1 MSTSS
6 PTVRPPTATD
16 ADQMLRRILRI
27 DGWSTGAFG
36 VVMLAGSS
44 WLSGPLGLPMSWS
57 VPFGVAMLGG
67 AAALGL
73 IAGHP
78 RIRWRHGAA
87 VVAGNL
93 LSGVALLVITAT
105 GLVPLTGA
113 GVAFM
118 VSGALVVTTYAAIE
132 FVGLRRLPRVGDAH
146 AEEAL

>member
-1 MSTSS
+1 MSTAVPTTRPQS
-6 PTVRPPTATD
+6 PTRGD
-16 ADQMLRRILRI
+16 DRLLRRILRI
-27 DGWSTGAFG
+27 DAWSTGAFG
-36 VVMLAGSS
+36 VVMLAGAGPM
-44 WLSGPLGLPMSWS
+44 SGPLGLPTSWS

-78 RIRWRHGAA
+78 RIPWHHGAA

-93 LSGVALLVITAT
+93 LSGVALLVLTAS

-118 VSGALVVTTYAAIE
+118 IAGALVVGGYAAIE
-132 FVGLRRLPRVGDAH
+132 FVGVRRLRGANPRA
-146 AEEAL
+146 AS